1 MRSAFD
7 RLSRRSL
14 PALVLAATVPAAPS
28 LNAQSGGSPLIEAGK
43 RPVPVASVFHP
54 QRLARL
60 DSTLE
65 SLITQR
71 QLPGA
76 VVLLVK
82 DGRVAYHKAYGV
94 RDVGTKVPMRPDDLF
109 RMASQTKAITSV
121 AAMMLWEEG
130 KFGLDDPLDRYLPE
144 FRRLQVLTK
153 FNPADSSYEAR
164 PTNRRITIR
173 QLFTHTSGL
182 DYPDIGSDEFKAIYA
197 KAGVSAGIAE
207 RNGATLAEKMR
218 LLARLPLRY
227 EPGERFHYS
236 ISVDVLGRLVEVLS
250 GQSLD
255 AFLRTRLF
263 GPLRMRDTFFGV
275 PASHAARLVSLH
287 EEREGKVH
295 AMAAPTNGDGGLDPN
310 WSTKPVTYYAGG
322 SGLSGTT
329 ADYARFLQ
337 MVLNGGTLD
346 GARVLSRKTVEM
358 MLTNQIGSL
367 QPNYGL
373 GFALETEQ
381 NDHRSPKTLG
391 SFWWSGAFQTF
402 YWADP
407 KEGLIAL
414 CYTNV
419 YGSTL
424 RLGALFETLVYG
436 ALK

>member
-1 MRSAFD
+1 MRSAFIC
-7 RLSRRSL
+7 LSRRSL
-14 PALVLAATVPAAPS
+14 PTLVLAATVPAAAS
-28 LNAQSGGSPLIEAGK
+28 LHAQPGASPLIEAGK
-43 RPVPVASVFHP
+43 RPVPAAAVFHP

-65 SLITQR
+65 ALITQR

-82 DGRVAYHKAYGV
+82 DGHVAYHKAYGV
-94 RDVGTKVPMRPDDLF
+94 RDVGTKVAMRPDDLF

-144 FRRLQVLTK
+144 FRRLLVLTK

-173 QLFTHTSGL
+173 QLFTHTAGL

-337 MVLNGGTLD
+337 MVLNGGVLD
-346 GARVLSRKTVEM
+346 GVRVLSRKTVEM
-358 MLTNQIGSL
+358 MLTNQIGAL

>member
-1 MRSAFD
+1 
-7 RLSRRSL
+7 
-14 PALVLAATVPAAPS
+14 
-28 LNAQSGGSPLIEAGK
+28 
-43 RPVPVASVFHP
+43 
-54 QRLARL
+54 
-60 DSTLE
+60 
-65 SLITQR
+65 
-71 QLPGA
+71 
-76 VVLLVK
+76 
-82 DGRVAYHKAYGV
+82 V